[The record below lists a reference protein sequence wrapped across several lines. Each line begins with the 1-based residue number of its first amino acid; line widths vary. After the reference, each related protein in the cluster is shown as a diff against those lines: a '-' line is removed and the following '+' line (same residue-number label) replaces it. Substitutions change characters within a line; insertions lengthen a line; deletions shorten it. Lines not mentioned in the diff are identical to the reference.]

1 MGTPVAAASQGG
13 ATEQIIKR
21 RGAILSTVKMPRF
34 WFWQC
39 LWVALSLPWAV
50 VGQHLG
56 AGGLPGQR
64 TPRTGAV
71 WPPYEGAGQGY
82 WARQAGFSLPF
93 QQQQEQTYQPEQIQK
108 TLQQQFYAPQMV
120 SGQTYWVPRQQQQQM
135 YTEQRQQQI
144 YAQQLQQQQIYA
156 QQQQQL
162 PEIGYTQAVELTTDQ
177 LRAQQRAL
185 MQKYLSSAGNEV
197 LTSTVQPKLLTGA
210 GQNLYRFST
219 VDGSLAQ
226 VELQAAV
233 ALP

>member
-1 MGTPVAAASQGG
+1 
-13 ATEQIIKR
+13 
-21 RGAILSTVKMPRF
+21 MPRF

-56 AGGLPGQR
+56 ASGLPGQR

-93 QQQQEQTYQPEQIQK
+93 QQQQEQ
-108 TLQQQFYAPQMV
+108 
-120 SGQTYWVPRQQQQQM
+120 M

-156 QQQQQL
+156 QRQQQL

-185 MQKYLSSAGNEV
+185 MQKYLISAGNEV
-197 LTSTVQPKLLTGA
+197 LTSAVQPKLLTGA

>member
-1 MGTPVAAASQGG
+1 MGSRQFSSGCCQPGRSRRAEYKTGASHI
-13 ATEQIIKR
+13 AK
-21 RGAILSTVKMPRF
+21 VKMAGV

-39 LWVALSLPWAV
+39 CLWATLLLPWAV

-93 QQQQEQTYQPEQIQK
+93 QQQQTYQPAQAVEQIQN
-108 TLQQQFYAPQMV
+108 TIQQQQFYVPQLV

-135 YTEQRQQQI
+135 YTEQQQQ
-144 YAQQLQQQQIYA
+144 QQQQQIYA

-162 PEIGYTQAVELTTDQ
+162 PAVAYTQAVELTSDQ

-185 MQKYLSSAGNEV
+185 MQKYLSSNEV
-197 LTSTVQPKLLTGA
+197 LTTSTVHPKLLAGA
-210 GQNLYRFST
+210 QQNLYRFST
-219 VDGSLAQ
+219 VDGSLTQ
-226 VELQAAV
+226 VELQAA